1 MVTTAL
7 DRVFYFQSFE
17 QTMGFYWSYKCTSF
31 LYTLGRSN
39 AEPVGVLVYIES

>member
-7 DRVFYFQSFE
+7 DRVFY
-17 QTMGFYWSYKCTSF
+17 WSYKCTPF